1 MPQALSKD
9 EQWEKLQIWLTESIA
24 SIERGDLTRMPAT
37 FTGERGEA
45 AVQAMQACQQAMHF
59 LENWERFGLPRH
71 GAEDNEGHG
80 NEVHAAESGG
90 EQVDDTVAQEMADAG
105 GQGI

>member
-24 SIERGDLTRMPAT
+24 AIERGDLTRMPAT

-45 AVQAMQACQQAMHF
+45 AVYAMQACQQAMHF

-71 GAEDNEGHG
+71 EGKGHG
-80 NEVHAAESGG
+80 EE
-90 EQVDDTVAQEMADAG
+90 DDTVAQEMADAG

>member
-1 MPQALSKD
+1 MPQALTKD
-9 EQWEKLQIWLTESIA
+9 EQWEKLQIWLRESIA
-24 SIERGDLTRMPAT
+24 AIERGDLTRMPAT

-71 GAEDNEGHG
+71 EERAE
-80 NEVHAAESGG
+80 
-90 EQVDDTVAQEMADAG
+90 DDTVAQEMADAG

>member
-59 LENWERFGLPRH
+59 LEDWERFGLPRH
-71 GAEDNEGHG
+71 GEGEAG
-80 NEVHAAESGG
+80 HAAEP
-90 EQVDDTVAQEMADAG
+90 EDDTVAQEMADAG